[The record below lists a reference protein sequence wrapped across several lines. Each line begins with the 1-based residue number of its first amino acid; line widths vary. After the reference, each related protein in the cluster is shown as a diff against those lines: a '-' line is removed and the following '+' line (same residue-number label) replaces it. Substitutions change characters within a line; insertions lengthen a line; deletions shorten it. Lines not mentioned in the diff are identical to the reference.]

1 MIAHFFSAKLLI
13 TFQGVSFR
21 HQAKALLPEGLH
33 NRSWR
38 EELIAIAKYFCCVLP
53 VNLDVDSPDLGDD
66 FGQQEVC
73 SNVLILR
80 TLP

>member
-53 VNLDVDSPDLGDD
+53 VN
-66 FGQQEVC
+66 
-73 SNVLILR
+73 
-80 TLP
+80 